1 MKTLTKSQV
10 LKAIAT
16 ISMLLGPSPV
26 VARAEVT
33 DSAADGFTSKIV
45 VNIHASPPEVYRRLV
60 GNIGDWWNPAH
71 TFSQDAHN
79 LSIEERPM
87 GCFCEKLPN
96 QGFVRHMEVIYLQPG
111 KTLRMSGALGPM
123 QVMGVSA
130 VGNFILSPEGD
141 GTRLEFTYRVGG
153 YTPGG
158 LTQLAPV
165 VDRVWAEQI
174 GRLKNYIETGNPAT
188 KVKQ

>member
-1 MKTLTKSQV
+1 MTTMRPHNL
-10 LKAIAT
+10 LKQIGT
-16 ISMLLGPSPV
+16 ILMLLPLAPV
-26 VARAEVT
+26 TLRADVA
-33 DSAADGFTSKIV
+33 DSAADGFTVKTTV
-45 VNIHASPPEVYRRLV
+45 KIHASPSEVYKRLV
-60 GNIGDWWNPAH
+60 AVGDWWSSAH

-79 LSIEERPM
+79 LSIEEKPM

-123 QVMGVSA
+123 QVWGVSA

-174 GRLKNYIETGNPAT
+174 GRLKNYVETGNPAA